1 MRCTNCGLPL
11 SPSRTITNCPRCG
24 AAAGSD
30 QKQGATSRSQNFEE
44 PPWGH
49 ATGGAGTGGILQENP
64 WYQGQVAQY
73 PPYSAPIQPP
83 AMGGNPGSWPATA
96 DASSQVQR
104 EIQERMPSSPGW
116 NSGANGAYGYP
127 PAPGPL
133 AGTTRGQSWQKQRT
147 GKTSNTRLGFTVAA
161 LCVITGGLLLVFV
174 YFLAMGTSGS
184 QGSDTGTANTQHAA
198 TSPTSLPPSPSP
210 TSAPS
215 PTATSFPGQQ
225 YIDNAQMTSAIDPKT
240 EKPMQLV
247 TTFKVNQKIYVTFQL
262 HLAGQ
267 SGAACLLW
275 YLNGRQVTNYDFAVG
290 PYSSASYS
298 YAIYGGA
305 GAGAVEV
312 YWASS
317 TSCSDKQLAQRV
329 DFTVTQ

>member
-11 SPSRTITNCPRCG
+11 SPSRTNTNCPRCG

-30 QKQGATSRSQNFEE
+30 QKQGATSGSQDFEE
-44 PPWGH
+44 PTWGN
-49 ATGGAGTGGILQENP
+49 AGGGVGTGGILQGSP
-64 WYQGQVAQY
+64 WDQGQVAQY
-73 PPYSAPIQPP
+73 SPYSAPIQSP
-83 AMGGNPGSWPATA
+83 AMGGNPGNWPGTA
-96 DASSQVQR
+96 DASLQVQR
-104 EIQERMPSSPGW
+104 EIQEGIPSGPRW
-116 NSGANGAYGYP
+116 NSGANATYGYP

-133 AGTTRGQSWQKQRT
+133 VGTTREQSWQKQRT

-174 YFLAMGTSGS
+174 YFLAIGTSGS
-184 QGSDTGTANTQHAA
+184 PGSVTGNSNTQHAA

-215 PTATSFPGQQ
+215 PTATTFPGQQ
-225 YIDNAQMTSAIDPKT
+225 YIDNAQMASAIDPKT
-240 EKPMQLV
+240 EKPTQLA
-247 TTFKVNQKIYVTFQL
+247 TSFKINQKIYVTFQL
-262 HLAGQ
+262 HPAGQ

-275 YLNGRQVTNYDFAVG
+275 YLNGSQVTSYDFAVG
-290 PYSSASYS
+290 QYSSASYS
-298 YAIYGGA
+298 YATYGTT